1 MLGERIVSGGMYMK
15 GVTEHNHHRF
25 TPNRMTLAREDKE
38 AFFKDDDDDD
48 EIKREAK
55 EQQPRCDSAQS
66 MLKEEDEN
74 SRPITPDP
82 LTGMEKRKRLEQ
94 R

>member
-1 MLGERIVSGGMYMK
+1 MYMK

-38 AFFKDDDDDD
+38 AFFKDDDDD
-48 EIKREAK
+48 EIKREEAK
-55 EQQPRCDSAQS
+55 EQQQPRCDSAQS

-82 LTGMEKRKRLEQ
+82 LTGMEKEEIYEQ